1 MGSKAKTVA
10 TITKNAKIIAN
21 NAGML
26 SYGASRYPLK

>member
-26 SYGASRYPLK
+26 SYGA

>member
-21 NAGML
+21 KAGML
-26 SYGASRYPLK
+26 SYGA